1 MELFCNTLHKR
12 AYQLIATKI
21 VFFSMDV
28 PYFLKINLLLDILSC
43 LHFFRVVKD
52 PMMDILITK
61 SLLISLGEIP
71 VHMNTGSVALSRTH
85 FSRWELQVGLLSS
98 FPEQQLK

>member
-28 PYFLKINLLLDILSC
+28 PYFLKNQSIVGHLKLFAFFPCCKRPYDGHPYNQISPYFVRRNSC
-43 LHFFRVVKD
+43 TYEYWFC
-52 PMMDILITK
+52 
-61 SLLISLGEIP
+61 
-71 VHMNTGSVALSRTH
+71 
-85 FSRWELQVGLLSS
+85 SS
-98 FPEQQLK
+98 